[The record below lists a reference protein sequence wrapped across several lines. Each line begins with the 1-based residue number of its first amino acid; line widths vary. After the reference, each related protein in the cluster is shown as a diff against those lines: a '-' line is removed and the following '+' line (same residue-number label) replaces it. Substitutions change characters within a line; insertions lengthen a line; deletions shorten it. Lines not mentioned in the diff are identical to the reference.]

1 METIGSKIS
10 KIRKQKGMSQEE
22 LSDLSKINLRTL
34 QRIEKNENH
43 PSGNTLRLICETL
56 QINIE
61 EILNYGKI
69 EDNNYLMFLHLSII
83 SNVIIPLGNIIFPL
97 ILWLNKRESIINVD
111 KQGKNILNFQIK
123 KDSTLNSFINE
134 YKLDIFNDN
143 QIDLRISA
151 LKIALFRTIDF
162 ECERIISSINS
173 SNISIFGED
182 MSSGTN
188 LAASL
193 LFD

>member
-34 QRIEKNENH
+34 QRIEKDENH

-83 SNVIIPLGNIIFPL
+83 SNVIIPLGNIIIPL

-111 KQGKNILNFQIK
+111 KQGKNILNFQI
-123 KDSTLNSFINE
+123 
-134 YKLDIFNDN
+134 
-143 QIDLRISA
+143 
-151 LKIALFRTIDF
+151 LF
-162 ECERIISSINS
+162 SIV
-173 SNISIFGED
+173 SN
-182 MSSGTN
+182 
-188 LAASL
+188 L
-193 LFD
+193 LFYFTVYFKISHTFNTEILLYTYLMLIAVNTSYSIYASIKIKQNEIKEYYINPIVFVK